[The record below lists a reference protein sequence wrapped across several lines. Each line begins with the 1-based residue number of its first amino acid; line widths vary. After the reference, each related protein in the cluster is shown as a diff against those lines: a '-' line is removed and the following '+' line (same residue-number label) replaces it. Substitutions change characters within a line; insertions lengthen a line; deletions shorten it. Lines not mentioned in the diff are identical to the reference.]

1 MKNQKITYANAIKL
15 AIDES
20 MHKDKNIVLF
30 GEGVDDPSSMFGT
43 IKGLAKKYGSNRAVE
58 MPLSENC
65 LIGAA
70 IGSSMMG
77 DKVIV
82 NLQRVEFALLA
93 LEQIINNAAKAH
105 YISQGKHKVSIVIRL
120 IIGRGWGQGPE
131 HSQSLETLFSS
142 IPGLKVMMPVF
153 PNEAYEMMKLA
164 IFDQNPIIFL
174 EQRWC
179 HYTYGLINKKVNLQ
193 LNCFTKLNSGSDLT
207 LISSGYASV
216 EALKVIKLLKKY
228 NIKIDL
234 FNIKVLRPLSLRLIF
249 NSVKKTK
256 RFISIDNGPKTLGLG
271 SEILSQI
278 VEKSLILKSPPIRLG
293 LPDHPIPSSR
303 SFINEVYVTPKKIF
317 YSIFNNLKISK
328 KQSNRIY
335 LEYKKSIKVLPL
347 DIPHPDF
354 QGPF

>member
-1 MKNQKITYANAIKL
+1 MSKLKLTFADSIKM

-20 MHKDKNIVLF
+20 MHKDKNIILF

-43 IKGLAKKYGSNRAVE
+43 IKGLAKKYGSKRAIE

-77 DKVIV
+77 DKIIV

-93 LEQIINNAAKAH
+93 LEQIINNAAKIH
-105 YISQGKHKVSIVIRL
+105 YISQGKHKVAVVIRL

-164 IFDQNPIIFL
+164 ILDQNPIIFL

-179 HYTYGLINKKVNLQ
+179 HYIYGNVNKKINKKIE
-193 LNCFTKLNSGSDLT
+193 CFSKLNNGDDLT
-207 LISSGYASV
+207 LVSSGYASV
-216 EALKVIKLLKKY
+216 EALKIVNFLKKY
-228 NIKIDL
+228 D
-234 FNIKVLRPLSLRLIF
+234 IKVDLYNLKTLRPLNLNKIIKSIQKSK
-249 NSVKKTK
+249 N
-256 RFISIDNGPKTLGLG
+256 FISIDNGPKTLGLG
-271 SEILSQI
+271 AEMLSQI
-278 VEKSLILKSPPIRLG
+278 FEKSIKLKSAPIRMG
-293 LPDHPIPSSR
+293 LPDHPVPSSR
-303 SFINEVYVTPKKIF
+303 SFVEEVYVTPKKIF
-317 YSIFNNLKISK
+317 YSIFKSLRISK
-328 KQSNRIY
+328 QKSNKIFS
-335 LEYKKSIKVLPL
+335 EYKKNIKSLPK